1 MITLLRPDLSQ
12 WRRIRDRMP
21 SRSAVAAAASARAA
35 GDWRAAAVFADAD
48 IEVDLDAVRERFGT
62 QAAADVDD
70 DLHHL
75 ALDLLLWHLPRQQGG
90 MTTLRARTSAVLAP
104 RAVDH
109 GTPLIRVRLPLSPTG
124 PQRLRVDVMTLSEL
138 EWHRWYV
145 APRHTWDV
153 RETAA
158 LRTAWGCAADRPPLL
173 APDGSPLPWS
183 ALGAGDD
190 AAAATERVYL
200 MLAAG
205 EHAAAWRACG
215 IEIPFTGTRALQRRS
230 AGPTCPVG
238 LADEIRAAAAT
249 FAERPRFP
257 AERVDTL
264 FGAHLNVSVGDELIA
279 AESDPHEYNEGP
291 PQVASGPVPADLAL
305 LHAGL
310 LTPAELHPLLR
321 AALFPAL
328 PHAAPPRSADSQQ
341 TWATLPHAAPPRP
354 VGRAPSRPGPAAAPD
369 ATGHADVVGLLDAA
383 VGSAVLSGRAPE
395 PAAGEPGA
403 PVRVRCRGEW
413 HVVSVR
419 DGALRLHDHDADEL
433 RREQTLRVLG
443 GPGAG
448 CFAVRDTW
456 LSGVGRL
463 PKALAAQRR
472 RVREQML
479 DGDTDWL
486 LDALDRG
493 VVDPLMRDGGGWSL
507 RHMAMWVDHARL
519 LPLLDAAGL
528 PVDVPDRIGRTPL
541 YVAVMNGGEPA
552 LIRALLD
559 AGADLHAE
567 TVHGASPSSVAHD
580 HARRDDLAFL
590 RHWRSGGDDA
600 ARP

>member
-1 MITLLRPDLSQ
+1 MITLLRPDLTQ

-21 SRSAVAAAASARAA
+21 SLAAVAAAAGARAA
-35 GDWRAAAVFADAD
+35 GDWRAAAAFADAD
-48 IEVDLDAVRERFGT
+48 VEVDLDAVRERFGT

-75 ALDLLLWHLPRQQGG
+75 ALDLLRWHLPRHQGG

-215 IEIPFTGTRALQRRS
+215 IEIPFTDTKALQRRS

-249 FAERPRFP
+249 FAQRPRFP

-291 PQVASGPVPADLAL
+291 PQVATGPVPADLAL

-310 LTPAELHPLLR
+310 LTPGDLHPLLR

-328 PHAAPPRSADSQQ
+328 PHGAS
-341 TWATLPHAAPPRP
+341 HRP
-354 VGRAPSRPGPAAAPD
+354 AGRTPARPGPAAVPD
-369 ATGHADVVGLLDAA
+369 ATARANVTSPPAVAGSLEAA
-383 VGSAVLSGRAPE
+383 VPAGQAPE

-456 LSGVGRL
+456 LTGVGRL
-463 PKALAAQRR
+463 PKALTAQRR
-472 RVREQML
+472 RVRERML
-479 DGDTDWL
+479 DGDTDGL
-486 LDALDRG
+486 LDGLARG

-541 YVAVMNGGEPA
+541 YVAVMNGGDPA

-567 TVHGASPSSVAHD
+567 TVHGASPSRVAHD

-590 RHWRSGGDDA
+590 RHWRRADQAA

>member
-1 MITLLRPDLSQ
+1 MITLLRPDLTQ

-21 SRSAVAAAASARAA
+21 SPAAGAAAASARAA
-35 GDWRAAAVFADAD
+35 GDLRAVAAFADAD

-62 QAAADVDD
+62 QAAADIDD

-75 ALDLLLWHLPRQQGG
+75 ALDLLLWHLPRHQGG

-124 PQRLRVDVMTLSEL
+124 PQRLRVDVLTLSEL

-145 APRHTWDV
+145 APRHNWDV
-153 RETAA
+153 RETDA

-183 ALGAGDD
+183 ALGTGDD
-190 AAAATERVYL
+190 TAAATERVYL

-205 EHAAAWRACG
+205 EHTAAWHACG
-215 IEIPFTGTRALQRRS
+215 IEIPFTETKALQRRS

-249 FAERPRFP
+249 FAQRPRFP

-264 FGAHLNVSVGDELIA
+264 FGAHLNVSVGDDLIA

-321 AALFPAL
+321 AALLPAL
-328 PHAAPPRSADSQQ
+328 PHAAPPRPA
-341 TWATLPHAAPPRP
+341 
-354 VGRAPSRPGPAAAPD
+354 GRAPARPGPVAAP
-369 ATGHADVVGLLDAA
+369 APAMPT
-383 VGSAVLSGRAPE
+383 GRAPE

-463 PKALAAQRR
+463 PKGLTAQRR

-486 LDALDRG
+486 LDALARG

-541 YVAVMNGGEPA
+541 YVAVMNGGDPA

-559 AGADLHAE
+559 AGADLHAQ

-590 RHWRSGGDDA
+590 RHRRSGGDDA